1 MSSVSISFLEELF
14 SSFRDRGIELFQ
26 ILDFSQEPDQNWIK
40 VDLQKSIFLIFWA
53 FIFAD
58 QSLFELVMGALINLL
73 FPANELRLL
82 VILDHLDDVIVKFLN
97 VLVLFSFDDTLAQR
111 FNFFERF

>member
-1 MSSVSISFLEELF
+1 
-14 SSFRDRGIELFQ
+14 
-26 ILDFSQEPDQNWIK
+26 
-40 VDLQKSIFLIFWA
+40 
-53 FIFAD
+53 
-58 QSLFELVMGALINLL
+58 MGALINLL